1 MSLVNTQRNVRIDSL
16 IFWLCRYLPSV
27 VGVAPFFTENRALA
41 IGICLCGSG
50 VGRKCFQVQFIFLP
64 PKVGTF
70 GLAPVSNFILL
81 RYLDWSSF
89 IIALLT
95 FFIFADTPMEDLPPL
110 GDEEFLDEEEDDE
123 DSSSTDH
130 SSNSQK

>member
-1 MSLVNTQRNVRIDSL
+1 MSFVNTQRNLRIDSL

-64 PKVGTF
+64 HKVGTF

-95 FFIFADTPMEDLPPL
+95 LFIFADTV
-110 GDEEFLDEEEDDE
+110 GAG
-123 DSSSTDH
+123 
-130 SSNSQK
+130 